1 MERLQIFHFGEFQVD
16 PGSRS
21 VKRGEEPLAL
31 SRRAF
36 EVLLYFVS
44 NPGKVL
50 GKDEL
55 LRNVWPDAFVDENNL
70 AQSISV
76 LRKALGDRPGESGY
90 IVTLP
95 GRGYQFTCAV
105 HVVSPDEEPADA
117 ALSTNAMPETAALLY
132 REQIVRTTVITESS
146 ERLALPAPKP
156 RRRLWLASSLAFLT
170 LAGATGAVVWGRV
183 HRIPPDPIVV
193 ISSIQNN
200 TGDAGLD
207 DALNSAIET
216 DLKQSPYLDFLSA
229 VHVQDTLA
237 QMQQKKDAVLTPTL
251 AREICL
257 RNNAQVMLQGVI
269 TRFGQRYLLTLN
281 ATDCT
286 SGKSLASAKSEASS
300 PDTIPHVIDTVAAD
314 LRRQLGESRASIH
327 RFETPLS
334 TANTGSF
341 EALRSFSDASSLA
354 HQGRYA
360 DAIPMYQRAIELDPK
375 FAMAYAEL
383 SGAYRNVGERAQE
396 VTLLSKAFEL
406 RDSAN
411 ERDRFYITARY
422 HQSVTGNLEEGLRN
436 YRAWTGAYPRN
447 PQAWGNMADVYTQ
460 LGQAELAIA
469 PAQRSVDLDSKDA
482 VGYVILGRALMHAGQ
497 LQAAK
502 TVCEQAIAKGLD
514 GDDLHS
520 LLMQVNVALNN
531 DDGVAKQMA
540 WAKTHSSASRM
551 RLNEALLDFS
561 KGQIRQGQDVLA
573 TIASS
578 YKQQGLTRLYAVYSL
593 AASRILAETGHNE
606 EAEALLKSQASPPGV
621 MDPLIAMAEVGRGE
635 QAKKILDQEL
645 AQHPDD
651 TLWTSFRAPQ
661 VHAVLLLSAHKPQEA
676 IEALRPA
683 LPYDLRNFEVPYL
696 RGMAYLQVRQP
707 AEAEREFRKIIDHRG
722 IDPLSHLYAMAHLQ
736 IARAL
741 AQEGRMTESQSAY
754 ETFFALWKNA
764 DPNEPLLKEAQ
775 QESNRLKSPPSRQ

>member
-1 MERLQIFHFGEFQVD
+1 MDRLKIFQFGEFQVD
-16 PGSRS
+16 PASRS
-21 VKRGEEPLAL
+21 VTRGEETVAL
-31 SRRAF
+31 GRRAF

-44 NPGKVL
+44 NPGQVL
-50 GKDEL
+50 SKQEL
-55 LRNVWPDAFVDENNL
+55 LENVWPDAFVDENNL

-76 LRKALGDRPGESGY
+76 LRKALGDRADASSY

-95 GRGYQFTCAV
+95 GRGYQFTGTV
-105 HVVSPDEEPADA
+105 HVVAADA
-117 ALSTNAMPETAALLY
+117 GSTASIIPEATELLY
-132 REQIVRTTVITESS
+132 REQIVRTTVITEAS
-146 ERLALPAPKP
+146 ERRSLPGPGQ
-156 RRRLWLASSLAFLT
+156 RRSWWIAGSIAVLL
-170 LAGATGAVVWGRV
+170 LAGIAGAVAWRHAHRV
-183 HRIPPDPIVV
+183 PPDPIVV
-193 ISSIQNN
+193 ISSIQNR
-200 TGDAGLD
+200 TGDADLD
-207 DALNSAIET
+207 DALNSAIAT

-229 VHVQDTLA
+229 VRVQDTLS
-237 QMQQKKDAVLTPTL
+237 QMQQKKDAVLTPAL

-286 SGKSLASAKSEASS
+286 SGDSLASAKSEAPSA
-300 PDTIPHVIDTVAAD
+300 DAIPRVVDTVAAD
-314 LRRQLGESRASIH
+314 IRRQLGESRASIH

-341 EALRSFSDASSLA
+341 EALRSYSDAGHLA

-360 DAIPMYQRAIELDPK
+360 DAVPMYQRAIELDPK

-383 SGAYRNVGERAQE
+383 SGAYRNVGDRAQE
-396 VTLLSKAFEL
+396 VLSLSKAFEL

-411 ERDRFYITARY
+411 ERDRFYIIARY

-447 PQAWGNMADVYTQ
+447 SQAWGNMADVYTQ
-460 LGQAELAIA
+460 LGQADLAIA
-469 PAQRSVDLDSKDA
+469 PAQRSLELDPNDA
-482 VGYVILGRALMHAGQ
+482 VGYVILGRALMHAGR
-497 LQAAK
+497 LQEAHA
-502 TVCEQAIAKGLD
+502 VCDHAVARGLD

-520 LLMQVNVALNN
+520 LLMQIDLVLN
-531 DDGVAKQMA
+531 DDDDVAKQIE

-551 RLNEALLDFS
+551 RLNEALLQFS
-561 KGQIRQGQDVLA
+561 RGQIRQGQEVLA

-593 AASRILAETGHNE
+593 AASRILAETEHKA
-606 EAEALLKSQASPPGV
+606 EAETVLKSQAPPAGV
-621 MDPLIAMAEVGRGE
+621 LDPLIAMTEVGRGV
-635 QAKKILDQEL
+635 QAKTILDREL
-645 AQHPDD
+645 AEHPND

-661 VHAVLLLSAHKPQEA
+661 VRAGILLSSHKPQEA

-696 RGMAYLQVRQP
+696 RGLAYLDAQQP
-707 AEAEREFRKIIDHRG
+707 SDAEREFRKIVDHRSV
-722 IDPLSHLYAMAHLQ
+722 DPLSHLYALAYLQ
-736 IARAL
+736 IARAF
-741 AQEGRMTESQSAY
+741 AREARTAESQAAY

-764 DPNEPLLKEAQ
+764 DANEPLLKEAHN
-775 QESNRLKSPPSRQ
+775 ERDRLRMGDTKANR